1 MGKKKLTRIRAQK
14 QAHEQDQLQ
23 SQLKDQEPKPDQFRD
38 RVPEQE
44 PDTAPGLETEPEPE
58 TGIELETETGTEPE
72 PKTGTELETE
82 TETELY
88 EHYRYVVDPGQSMLR
103 IDKYLS
109 ARIENASRTRI
120 QAAAQAGNILVNE
133 SAVKP
138 NYRVKPLDIIQIL
151 LPNPPREIELI
162 PQDLPVS
169 VVYEDDD
176 LIVVDKA
183 AGMVVHPAY
192 GNYSGTL
199 MNALMFHFRD
209 LPLFNTGELRP
220 GLVHR
225 IDKNTSGLLVV
236 AKNEYAHNRLARQ
249 FFKRTTGRL
258 YTALV
263 WGTPEPAE
271 GTITGNVGRNI
282 RDRKIMQ
289 VFHDGSQGKHAVT
302 HYRIIE
308 PLGYVSLVEC
318 RLETGRTHQIRVH
331 MAWKGHPL
339 FNDEEYGGHRILKGT
354 TFTKYQQFVRNCFE
368 MLPRQALH
376 ARTLSFD
383 HPVTGKRLYFEAPI
397 PPDMVAVIEK
407 WRNYV
412 SGRD

>member
-1 MGKKKLTRIRAQK
+1 MGKEKLSRIRAQEQGQK
-14 QAHEQDQLQ
+14 QDREQDQKQ
-23 SQLKDQEPKPDQFRD
+23 DQDQELNQDQD
-38 RVPEQE
+38 QDQEQE
-44 PDTAPGLETEPEPE
+44 LNQDQDQEHEQ
-58 TGIELETETGTEPE
+58 
-72 PKTGTELETE
+72 
-82 TETELY
+82 ELY
-88 EHYRYVVDPGQSMLR
+88 EHYRYVVDTGQSMLR

-109 ARIENASRTRI
+109 ARIENVSRTRI
-120 QAAAQAGNILVNE
+120 QAAAQAGNILVNDTP
-133 SAVKP
+133 VKP
-138 NYRVKPLDIIQIL
+138 NYRVKPLDVIQIL

-162 PQDLPVS
+162 PQDIPVN

-199 MNALMFHFRD
+199 MNALMYHFRD
-209 LPLFNTGELRP
+209 LPLFQTGELRP

-249 FFKRTTGRL
+249 FFKRTTGRQ
-258 YTALV
+258 YFALV
-263 WGTPEPAE
+263 WGAPDPAE

-289 VFHDGSQGKHAVT
+289 VFPDGSQGKHAVT

-331 MAWKGHPL
+331 MAWNGHPL

-368 MLPRQALH
+368 LLPRQALH
-376 ARTLSFD
+376 ARTLAFD
-383 HPVTGKRLYFEAPI
+383 HPVTGNRLSFESPV
-397 PPDMVAVIEK
+397 PPDMAAVIEK
-407 WRNYV
+407 WRGYV

>member
-1 MGKKKLTRIRAQK
+1 MAEEELSDI
-14 QAHEQDQLQ
+14 
-23 SQLKDQEPKPDQFRD
+23 
-38 RVPEQE
+38 PEQE
-44 PDTAPGLETEPEPE
+44 QEQ
-58 TGIELETETGTEPE
+58 
-72 PKTGTELETE
+72 
-82 TETELY
+82 ELY

-103 IDKYLS
+103 IDKYLAS
-109 ARIENASRTRI
+109 RIENVSRTRV
-120 QAAAQAGNILVNE
+120 QAAAQAGNIIVNDA
-133 SAVKP
+133 AVKP
-138 NYRVKPLDIIQIL
+138 NYRVKPLDVIQVL

-162 PQDLPVS
+162 PQDIPVN

-176 LIVVDKA
+176 LIVVDKV

-199 MNALMFHFRD
+199 MNALMYHFRD
-209 LPLFNTGELRP
+209 LPLFQTGELRP

-249 FFKRTTGRL
+249 FFRRTTGRL
-258 YTALV
+258 YLALV
-263 WGTPEPAE
+263 WGTPDPAE
-271 GTITGNVGRNI
+271 GTVTGNVGRNI

-308 PLGYVSLVEC
+308 QLGYVSLVEC

-368 MLPRQALH
+368 LLPRQALH
-376 ARTLSFD
+376 ARTLAFD
-383 HPVTGKRLYFEAPI
+383 HPVTGQRLSFESPVPA
-397 PPDMVAVIEK
+397 DMVAVIEK
-407 WRNYV
+407 WRGYV

>member
-1 MGKKKLTRIRAQK
+1 MSRKDPETRSEPSGRRELYAPGQDEGWPATVATAGCK
-14 QAHEQDQLQ
+14 SQVRQGMSTEDFSGTGEQEKYNE
-23 SQLKDQEPKPDQFRD
+23 SDQEGQ
-38 RVPEQE
+38 EQ
-44 PDTAPGLETEPEPE
+44 
-58 TGIELETETGTEPE
+58 
-72 PKTGTELETE
+72 
-82 TETELY
+82 ELY

-109 ARIENASRTRI
+109 RRMENVSRTRV
-120 QAAAQAGNILVNE
+120 QAAARAGNILVND
-133 SAVKP
+133 SPVRS
-138 NYRVKPLDIIQIL
+138 NYRVKPLDLIQVL

-162 PQDLPVS
+162 PQDIPIS

-199 MNALMFHFRD
+199 MNALMYHFRD
-209 LPLFNTGELRP
+209 LPLFQTGDIRP

-236 AKNEYAHNRLARQ
+236 AKNEYAHNRLAGQ
-249 FFKRTTGRL
+249 FFRRTTGRL

-263 WGTPEPAE
+263 WGTPDPAE
-271 GTITGNVGRNI
+271 GTITGHVGRNV

-289 VFHDGSQGKHAVT
+289 VFPDGSQGKHAVT

-308 PLGYVSLVEC
+308 PLGYVSLIEC

-354 TFTKYQQFVRNCFE
+354 TFTKYQQFVRNCLDL
-368 MLPRQALH
+368 LPRQALH
-376 ARTLSFD
+376 ARTLAFD
-383 HPVTGKRLYFEAPI
+383 HPVTGRRLSFESPL
-397 PPDMVAVIEK
+397 PQDMVAVIEK
-407 WRNYV
+407 WRNYI
-412 SGRD
+412 SGRE